1 MFFFNK
7 IPFIQLP
14 ATDDFSSKKGTLVMS
29 PKREENLTKSGTI
42 LQRFLQH
49 SIKDLLTFDD
59 YDKAWV
65 ENRVE
70 KKRPTVL

>member
-1 MFFFNK
+1 
-7 IPFIQLP
+7 
-14 ATDDFSSKKGTLVMS
+14 MS